1 MRKIALIED
10 DADLYALVKYNLEK
24 EGFAVVGAQ
33 TGRGVIELCRR
44 ERPDLVLL
52 DIMLP
57 DSDGLEI
64 CKGIRRHP
72 ELAHVPVIFLTAR
85 ASETDRIVGLELGA
99 NDYIV
104 KPFFVR
110 ELIARIKI
118 QFRGQTTAT
127 KVLKSAALELDRS
140 RCEARLDGNLLTL
153 TATEFRLLEFLMSR
167 PEVVFSR
174 EQLLDAV
181 WGHDRAVTD
190 RTVDVYILRLRQKIE
205 ADPTNPLLIRSVR
218 GFGYSF
224 NNAPQ
229 AQEAEQQPSAAIAAA
244 APVKHKSAHGK
255 AGYRFD
261 LVFVFFHASHCGH
274 PRSGVKRRGEIVQS
288 VAASYGIHFDLAVI
302 GVARPT

>member
-1 MRKIALIED
+1 MKKIVLIED
-10 DADLYALVKYNLEK
+10 DPDLYSLIQYNLEK
-24 EGFAVVGAQ
+24 EGFTMAGAQ
-33 TGRGVIELCRR
+33 TGKGAIDLCRR
-44 ERPDLVLL
+44 ERPDLIIL

-64 CKGIRRHP
+64 CRAIRNHS
-72 ELAHVPVIFLTAR
+72 ELAPVPVIFLTAR

-104 KPFFVR
+104 KPFFIR

-118 QFRGQTTAT
+118 HFRGQPPAT
-127 KVLKSAALELDRS
+127 KILRSGDLELDRA
-140 RCEARLDGNLLTL
+140 RCRVHLSGGEVTL

-167 PEVVFSR
+167 PGVVFSR

-205 ADPTNPLLIRSVR
+205 AAEESTFIRSVR

-224 NNAPQ
+224 NAEVPQ
-229 AQEAEQQPSAAIAAA
+229 EQ
-244 APVKHKSAHGK
+244 
-255 AGYRFD
+255 
-261 LVFVFFHASHCGH
+261 
-274 PRSGVKRRGEIVQS
+274 VQ
-288 VAASYGIHFDLAVI
+288 
-302 GVARPT
+302 

>member
-1 MRKIALIED
+1 MKKIVLIED
-10 DADLYALVKYNLEK
+10 DADLYSLIQYNLEK
-24 EGFAVVGAQ
+24 EGFTMAGAQ
-33 TGRGVIELCRR
+33 TGKGAIDLCRR
-44 ERPDLVLL
+44 ERPDLIIL

-64 CKGIRRHP
+64 CRAIRNHS
-72 ELAHVPVIFLTAR
+72 ELAPVPVIFLTAR

-104 KPFFVR
+104 KPFFIR

-118 QFRGQTTAT
+118 HFRGQPPAT
-127 KVLKSAALELDRS
+127 KILRSGELELDRA
-140 RCEARLDGNLLTL
+140 RCRVHLNGGEVTL

-167 PEVVFSR
+167 PGVVFSR

-205 ADPTNPLLIRSVR
+205 AAEESTFIRSVR

-224 NNAPQ
+224 NAEVPQ
-229 AQEAEQQPSAAIAAA
+229 EQ
-244 APVKHKSAHGK
+244 
-255 AGYRFD
+255 
-261 LVFVFFHASHCGH
+261 
-274 PRSGVKRRGEIVQS
+274 VQ
-288 VAASYGIHFDLAVI
+288 
-302 GVARPT
+302 

>member
-1 MRKIALIED
+1 MKKIVLIED
-10 DADLYALVKYNLEK
+10 DQDLFSLIQYNLEK
-24 EGFAVVGAQ
+24 EGFVMAGSQ
-33 TGRGVIELCRR
+33 TGKGALELCRR
-44 ERPDLVLL
+44 ERPDLIIL

-64 CKGIRRHP
+64 CRAIRANS
-72 ELAHVPVIFLTAR
+72 ELGHVPVIFLTAR

-118 QFRGQTTAT
+118 HFRGQPPVS
-127 KVLKSAALELDRS
+127 KLLKSGNLELDRA
-140 RCEARLDGNLLTL
+140 RCRVHLGGQEVSL

-167 PEVVFSR
+167 PGVVFSR

-205 ADPTNPLLIRSVR
+205 AENAPAFIRSVR

-224 NNAPQ
+224 NTEVPQ
-229 AQEAEQQPSAAIAAA
+229 EQLQ
-244 APVKHKSAHGK
+244 
-255 AGYRFD
+255 
-261 LVFVFFHASHCGH
+261 
-274 PRSGVKRRGEIVQS
+274 
-288 VAASYGIHFDLAVI
+288 
-302 GVARPT
+302 

>member
-10 DADLYALVKYNLEK
+10 DTDLYALVKYNLEK

-33 TGRGVIELCRR
+33 TGKGATDLCRR
-44 ERPDLVLL
+44 EKPDLILL

-57 DSDGLEI
+57 DSDGLDI
-64 CKGIRRHP
+64 CKSVRQHP
-72 ELAHVPVIFLTAR
+72 ELAHIPVIFLTAR

-110 ELIARIKI
+110 ELVARIKI
-118 QFRGQTTAT
+118 QFRGQANAT
-127 KVLKSAALELDRS
+127 RVLKASSLELDRS
-140 RCEARLDGNLLTL
+140 SCEVRLGGSLLTL

-167 PEVVFSR
+167 PGVVFSR

-205 ADPTNPLLIRSVR
+205 ADPANPLMIRSVR

-224 NNAPQ
+224 NNA
-229 AQEAEQQPSAAIAAA
+229 AQPMEAEPRAAA
-244 APVKHKSAHGK
+244 
-255 AGYRFD
+255 
-261 LVFVFFHASHCGH
+261 VFAN
-274 PRSGVKRRGEIVQS
+274 
-288 VAASYGIHFDLAVI
+288 
-302 GVARPT
+302 

>member
-1 MRKIALIED
+1 MKKIVLIED
-10 DADLYALVKYNLEK
+10 DQDLYSLIQYNLEK
-24 EGFAVVGAQ
+24 EGFSMAGSQ
-33 TGRGVIELCRR
+33 TGKGAIELCRR
-44 ERPDLVLL
+44 ERPDLIIL

-64 CKGIRRHP
+64 CKAIRAHP
-72 ELAHVPVIFLTAR
+72 ELAGVPVIFLTAR

-118 QFRGQTTAT
+118 HFRGQAPVS
-127 KVLKSAALELDRS
+127 KLLKSGDLELDRA
-140 RCEARLDGNLLTL
+140 RCRVELGGKEISL

-167 PEVVFSR
+167 PGVVFSR

-205 ADPTNPLLIRSVR
+205 AEGGPAFIRSVR

-224 NNAPQ
+224 NSEAP
-229 AQEAEQQPSAAIAAA
+229 ALAA
-244 APVKHKSAHGK
+244 
-255 AGYRFD
+255 D
-261 LVFVFFHASHCGH
+261 
-274 PRSGVKRRGEIVQS
+274 
-288 VAASYGIHFDLAVI
+288 
-302 GVARPT
+302 

>member
-1 MRKIALIED
+1 MKKVVLIED
-10 DADLYALVKYNLEK
+10 DADLYSLIQYNLEK
-24 EGFAVVGAQ
+24 EGFVMAGSQSGKGAL
-33 TGRGVIELCRR
+33 ELCRR
-44 ERPDLVLL
+44 ERPDLIIL

-64 CKGIRRHP
+64 CKGIRANP
-72 ELAHVPVIFLTAR
+72 ELAHIPVIFLTAR

-118 QFRGQTTAT
+118 HFRGAT
-127 KVLKSAALELDRS
+127 PLTKTLKSGDLELDRT
-140 RCEARLDGNLLTL
+140 RCRVQRSGSEITL

-167 PEVVFSR
+167 PGVVFSR

-205 ADPTNPLLIRSVR
+205 ADESQPFIRSVR

-224 NNAPQ
+224 NAEVPQ
-229 AQEAEQQPSAAIAAA
+229 
-244 APVKHKSAHGK
+244 
-255 AGYRFD
+255 
-261 LVFVFFHASHCGH
+261 
-274 PRSGVKRRGEIVQS
+274 VQ
-288 VAASYGIHFDLAVI
+288 VQ
-302 GVARPT
+302 

>member
-33 TGRGVIELCRR
+33 TGRGVIDLCRR

-64 CKGIRRHP
+64 CKGIRQHL

-127 KVLKSAALELDRS
+127 RVLKSATLELDRS

-167 PEVVFSR
+167 PGVVFSR

-205 ADPTNPLLIRSVR
+205 SDPTNPMLIRSVR

-224 NNAPQ
+224 NSAPQ
-229 AQEAEQQPSAAIAAA
+229 PEETEQQANAAVAAA
-244 APVKHKSAHGK
+244 A
-255 AGYRFD
+255 
-261 LVFVFFHASHCGH
+261 
-274 PRSGVKRRGEIVQS
+274 Q
-288 VAASYGIHFDLAVI
+288 
-302 GVARPT
+302 